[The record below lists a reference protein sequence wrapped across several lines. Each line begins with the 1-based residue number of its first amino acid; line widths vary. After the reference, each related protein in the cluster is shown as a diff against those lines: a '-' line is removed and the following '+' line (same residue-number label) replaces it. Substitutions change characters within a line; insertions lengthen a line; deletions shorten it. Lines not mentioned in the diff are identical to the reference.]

1 MLGARTRIAALV
13 PFVRPGVIRAAW
25 WAFGAMKDVRRQLAA
40 GVASPSVAGPPALP
54 LRVGLGVDAVIGRM
68 GATCLEGAM
77 VRQRWLAAHGDLR
90 DVVIGLPPSD
100 FGPTPAHAWVDG
112 LDPAGSDL
120 HAELYRIP
128 AQA

>member
-1 MLGARTRIAALV
+1 MPGARTRTAGLV
-13 PFVRPGVIRAAW
+13 RYLRPGVIRAAW
-25 WAFGAMKDVRRQLAA
+25 WAFGATKDTRRQLAA
-40 GVASPSVAGPPALP
+40 GVARPSVACPPVLP
-54 LRVGLGVDAVIGRM
+54 LRAGLGVDAVIARM

-77 VRQRWLAAHGDLR
+77 VRQRWLASHGVLR
-90 DVVIGLPPSD
+90 DVVIGLPPTN